1 MSIIKREQHTPR
13 TLEGLWGRDFF
24 DAFLNDR
31 LRGLMAGDG
40 PFERI
45 FDNGGRLMRTEE
57 FVEDGEI
64 VVRAE
69 LPGLDPQKDIE
80 IMFEDGVLRLSASR
94 EERSEEERPDGYHSE
109 FHYGS
114 FVRSFALPEGVSA
127 EQVRATYKDGILEVR
142 VPNPPA
148 PAAKPPE
155 KVAVSRG

>member
-1 MSIIKREQHTPR
+1 MSITKREQHMPR
-13 TLEGLWGRDFF
+13 PLDGLWGRDFF

-31 LRGLMAGDG
+31 LRGLMGGDG

-57 FVEDGEI
+57 FIDGDDI

-69 LPGLDPQKDIE
+69 LPGMDPEKDVE
-80 IMFEDGVLRLSASR
+80 IMVEDGVLRLSASR
-94 EERSEEERPDGYHSE
+94 EERSEEERPDGYRSE
-109 FHYGS
+109 FHYGT
-114 FVRSFALPEGVSA
+114 FVRSFGLPDGVSA
-127 EQVRATYKDGILEVR
+127 EDVRATYKDGILEIR
-142 VPNPPA
+142 VPNPPT